1 MNWFINNTTQKPKSW
16 KGSFKISCT
25 NFIMDIKILEQYKLV
40 LNNKKSYILV
50 LNALP
55 NYRSEKVQIGNDI
68 FDFFLVYREKIQL
81 TIIL

>member
-1 MNWFINNTTQKPKSW
+1 
-16 KGSFKISCT
+16 
-25 NFIMDIKILEQYKLV
+25 MDIKILEQYKLV

>member
-1 MNWFINNTTQKPKSW
+1 
-16 KGSFKISCT
+16 
-25 NFIMDIKILEQYKLV
+25 MDIKILEQYKLV

-68 FDFFLVYREKIQL
+68 YLISF
-81 TIIL
+81 

>member
-1 MNWFINNTTQKPKSW
+1 
-16 KGSFKISCT
+16 
-25 NFIMDIKILEQYKLV
+25 MDIKILEQYKLV

-68 FDFFLVYREKIQL
+68 FDFFLVYREKIQF
-81 TIIL
+81 TIDYSISITTEKEYQFEGKNIYFIPLEDK